1 MSKPKLPPVIERKL
15 GRHKAD
21 GLCWDDGTIEI
32 DPRLKGKRRLET
44 LIHEMIHHRHPH
56 WTEEKVEA
64 EGEVLARFLW
74 KHGIRTLDTLPANK

>member
-44 LIHEMIHHRHPH
+44 LIHEMLHHRNPH

-74 KHGIRTLDTLPANK
+74 KHGVRTLDTKPANK

>member
-32 DPRLKGKRRLET
+32 DQRLKGKRRLET
-44 LIHEMIHHRHPH
+44 LIHEFLHFRHDH
-56 WTEEKVEA
+56 WTEEKVEL
-64 EGEVLARFLW
+64 EGEAMARFLW
-74 KHGIRTLDTLPANK
+74 KYGIRTLDTQPANK

>member
-44 LIHEMIHHRHPH
+44 RIHEMLHHRNPH
-56 WTEEKVEA
+56 WTEEKVET
-64 EGEVLARFLW
+64 EGEILARFLW
-74 KHGIRTLDTLPANK
+74 KHGVRTLDTKPANK

>member
-1 MSKPKLPPVIERKL
+1 MSKPRLPPVIERKL

-44 LIHEMIHHRHPH
+44 LIHEMLHHRNPH
-56 WTEEKVEA
+56 WIEEKVET
-64 EGEVLARFLW
+64 EGEILARFLW